1 MLLTLSWA
9 DTYPPL
15 VYRVVL
21 CIFSNTSFLPTM
33 DDPKQATKI
42 KFRTVVSEVLSFVG
56 NPVYKLT
63 TDIVNPLNLHMKYLY
78 LHIYIII
85 VNIYNYYLSAEYIWV
100 YTHNKMFSGRNYI
113 SSSSNS
119 IYGNFLHHTFI
130 PSSNSFSI
138 FIFFIFTLL

>member
-1 MLLTLSWA
+1 MSWP
-9 DTYPPL
+9 DTYPSL

-21 CIFSNTSFLPTM
+21 CIFSNKSFLPTM
-33 DDPKQATKI
+33 DETEQTNQNE
-42 KFRTVVSEVLSFVG
+42 FRTVVSEVSSFVG

-63 TDIVNPLNLHMKYLY
+63 TDFVYSLNLFVPTY
-78 LHIYIII
+78 IYIII

-119 IYGNFLHHTFI
+119 IYGNFLYHTFI

-138 FIFFIFTLL
+138 FLFFIFTLLYCSI